1 MKHFYAIFIAR
12 NKEFYR
18 DKASLSW
25 AILFPVLIISL
36 FAFSFADDKPQYKI
50 GVYLND
56 TNPSASLNTLQDQL
70 KLEFVQW
77 VQQDSL
83 PKAISKVKHHQLDML
98 ITASSAAKPEI
109 NYWINDGSAGG
120 YFLEQAMLQKHQSD
134 TLALKRE
141 LVSGRAV
148 RYLDWVIPGILAMN
162 MMFGCL
168 FGVGY
173 VIVNYRQNGVL
184 KRLKATPLNAFEF
197 LAAQISSRLIIS
209 LTTTSVIFV
218 GANYFFDTLMLG
230 SYLNL
235 LIVAT
240 LGAIALISIGLIS
253 ACRTSSTELSNG
265 ILNIISLPMMFL
277 SGVWFS
283 LEGAHPNLQLLAQ
296 WLPLT
301 HIVDAAR
308 AIMLDGAGLKE
319 IAPQLWALVAIS
331 AGALIITPLIF
342 RWDKP

>member
-1 MKHFYAIFIAR
+1 MKHFLAIFVAR

-25 AILFPVLIISL
+25 AIIFPVLIITL
-36 FAFSFADDKPQYKI
+36 FAFSFAEDKPQYKI
-50 GVYLND
+50 GVHVSDMEAMDALK
-56 TNPSASLNTLQDQL
+56 QQL
-70 KLEFVQW
+70 DVKFVQW
-77 VQQDSL
+77 IRQDSL
-83 PKAISKVKHHQLDML
+83 PKAINKIKHHQLDLL
-98 ITASSAAKPEI
+98 ISFTQISSTQ
-109 NYWINDGSAGG
+109 NQSLRYWINASSPGG
-120 YFLEQAMLQKHQSD
+120 YFLEQALLEQQRASPL
-134 TLALKRE
+134 TLHKE
-141 LVSGRAV
+141 LVNGRAV

-197 LAAQISSRLIIS
+197 LTAQIFSRLIIS
-209 LTTTSVIFV
+209 LTTTSAIFI

-230 SYLNL
+230 SYFHL
-235 LIVAT
+235 LIVAA
-240 LGAIALISIGLIS
+240 LGAISLISIGLIS

-283 LEGAHPNLQLLAQ
+283 LEGAHPHLQLLAQ

-301 HIVDAAR
+301 HVVEAAR
-308 AIMLDGAGLKE
+308 AIMLDGASLRD
-319 IAPQLWALVAIS
+319 IAPHLWALLGIS
-331 AGALIITPLIF
+331 AASLTLTPWIF
-342 RWDKP
+342 RWDKA

>member
-1 MKHFYAIFIAR
+1 MKNFLAIFMAR

-25 AILFPVLIISL
+25 AIIFPVLIITL
-36 FAFSFADDKPQYKI
+36 FAFSFAEDKPQYKI
-50 GVYLND
+50 GVHVAD
-56 TNPSASLNTLQDQL
+56 VEAMDALQQQL
-70 KLEFVQW
+70 DIKYVQW
-77 VQQDSL
+77 IQQDNL
-83 PKAISKVKHHQLDML
+83 PKAINKIKHHQLDLL
-98 ITASSAAKPEI
+98 ISSTQSPSLRYWVNASSP
-109 NYWINDGSAGG
+109 GG
-120 YFLEQAMLQKHQSD
+120 YFLEQTLLDKS
-134 TLALKRE
+134 LALPLTLHKE
-141 LVSGRAV
+141 LVNGRAV

-197 LAAQISSRLIIS
+197 LTAQICSRLIIS
-209 LTTTSVIFV
+209 LITTSAIFI

-235 LIVAT
+235 LIVAA
-240 LGAIALISIGLIS
+240 LGAISLISIGLIS

-283 LEGAHPNLQLLAQ
+283 LEGAHPHLQLLAQ

-308 AIMLDGAGLKE
+308 AVMLDGASLGE
-319 IAPQLWALVAIS
+319 IAPHLWALLGIS
-331 AGALIITPLIF
+331 ALSLTLTPMIF